1 MSNFAL
7 GHLTS
12 PNTKTT
18 GSSLPLW
25 DPENPE
31 QQTPLP
37 LHPKWKNVLTDH
49 ILDLADTL
57 DLNEE
62 VWRGLQRAK
71 VIQKPDIERI
81 KVFVIILSIM
91 VEYLGT

>member
-1 MSNFAL
+1 MNFAL

-12 PNTKTT
+12 PNTKAS

-25 DPENPE
+25 DPKNPE

-37 LHPKWKNVLTDH
+37 LHPKLKNVLTDH

-57 DLNEE
+57 DLNED
-62 VWRGLQRAK
+62 VWRGLQSAK
-71 VIQKPDIERI
+71 VINIADMDRI
-81 KVFVIILSIM
+81 KVSVIILSIM